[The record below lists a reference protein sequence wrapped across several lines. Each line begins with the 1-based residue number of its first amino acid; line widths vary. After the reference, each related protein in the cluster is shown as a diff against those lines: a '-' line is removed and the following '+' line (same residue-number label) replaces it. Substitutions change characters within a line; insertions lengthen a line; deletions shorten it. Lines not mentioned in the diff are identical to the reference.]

1 MCDRFSV
8 WSDCQML
15 WSRNRF
21 CFRSFYFYIGLLRAG
36 THIEYI
42 SYGESCILKTNHQND
57 CIHATE
63 IWFANWHHKW
73 FHILH
78 TDIRHHHHHRCRYCR
93 HCWCLCCCW
102 CRCWHSC
109 HRAMRPFTF
118 CTLNLSSC
126 TRKSIN
132 THCYSHII
140 CSNDNYIL
148 VTITNEW
155 DSYGTVCEYIAVYQV
170 INISIWVHGMC
181 VMTQMRWMRQVWEWA
196 SRLAFVWYMHTS
208 VQRIAAIS
216 KNLA

>member
-1 MCDRFSV
+1 MIASTPQKYVLPIGITNDFT
-8 WSDCQML
+8 
-15 WSRNRF
+15 F
-21 CFRSFYFYIGLLRAG
+21 CTLTFVIIII
-36 THIEYI
+36 TVV
-42 SYGESCILKTNHQND
+42 
-57 CIHATE
+57 
-63 IWFANWHHKW
+63 
-73 FHILH
+73 
-78 TDIRHHHHHRCRYCR
+78 DIVVTVDVFVAVG
-93 HCWCLCCCW
+93 
-102 CRCWHSC
+102 
-109 HRAMRPFTF
+109 AMRPFTF

-216 KNLA
+216 KNSA